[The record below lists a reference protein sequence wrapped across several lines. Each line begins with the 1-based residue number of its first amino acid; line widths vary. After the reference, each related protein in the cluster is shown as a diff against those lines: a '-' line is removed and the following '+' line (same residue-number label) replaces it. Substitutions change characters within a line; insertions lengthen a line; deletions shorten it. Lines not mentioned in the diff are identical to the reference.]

1 MATYANFARF
11 YDQIMG
17 DRGEEIER
25 IREYIRRFLPGAG
38 SLLELGC
45 GTGALLGSLAEDMT
59 VTGVDRST
67 QMLAIATTRATRA
80 RLVESDMTTFAL
92 DTKFDVVI
100 CVFDTV
106 NHLPTF
112 DLWRELFRR
121 VREHLVEG
129 GLFLFDVNTTGRL
142 RGLCHGPGY
151 VQDFG
156 EHTLIMT
163 FTATDDEGVIIWDT
177 RIFERLD
184 SDLFRL
190 HREVT
195 PELAV
200 PLATIRATLDPD
212 FELLEECDLDGGTV
226 SDESERVF
234 FAYRLNLRFKPR
246 FGE

>member
-17 DRGEEIER
+17 NRGEEVAR
-25 IREYIRRFLPGAG
+25 IRGYIKRFLPGAG

-45 GTGALLGSLAEDMT
+45 GTGAMLAPLAGDML
-59 VTGVDRST
+59 VTGVDRSPE
-67 QMLAIATTRATRA
+67 MLAIAAKQAAAA
-80 RLVESDMTTFAL
+80 RLVESDMTTFWIGA
-92 DTKFDVVI
+92 KFDVVI
-100 CVFDTV
+100 CVFDTL
-106 NHLPTF
+106 NHLTSF
-112 DLWRELFRR
+112 DLWRELFGR

-142 RGLCHGPGY
+142 RGLCRGPGY
-151 VQDFG
+151 VDDFG

-163 FTATDDEGVIIWDT
+163 FAADDDEDVISWDT

-184 SDLFRL
+184 GDIFRL

-195 PELAV
+195 RELGV
-200 PLATIRATLDPD
+200 PLATIRATLDPH

-234 FAYRLNLRFKPR
+234 FAYRHRPAR
-246 FGE
+246 G